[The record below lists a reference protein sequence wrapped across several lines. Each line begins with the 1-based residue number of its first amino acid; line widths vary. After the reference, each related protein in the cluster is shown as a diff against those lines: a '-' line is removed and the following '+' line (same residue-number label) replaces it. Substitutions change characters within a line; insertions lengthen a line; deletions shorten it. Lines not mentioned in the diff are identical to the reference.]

1 MQPRTPRRAPIV
13 EPRAARTRGRR
24 RTAAERWTRR
34 RRCRISSCCP
44 RTGTRGLAIAA
55 HPDDF
60 EYGMAS
66 AVAKWTA
73 QGKQITVRPAS
84 RGAKPAST
92 SHPTTRDRCA
102 RTRNAEVRLWSVS
115 TTSPFLDYRDG
126 VVEYGLPLRR
136 DIARAVRRVR
146 PDVVLT
152 LNHRDSWGGPS
163 FNMAD
168 HRNVGLAVLDGVRDA
183 ANPWIFP
190 ELMDEG
196 ADPWSAVTM
205 VCIVRL
211 AAGDPRNRRHRV
223 PRQGHRV
230 AGRACPLPRRMS
242 APRPIP
248 SCGAWPRRPAPVSA
262 PSTPRRSR

>member
-1 MQPRTPRRAPIV
+1 MADLEVLPEDWERA
-13 EPRAARTRGRR
+13 
-24 RTAAERWTRR
+24 
-34 RRCRISSCCP
+34 
-44 RTGTRGLAIAA
+44 LAIAA

-73 QGKQITVRPAS
+73 GGKQVTYLLVT
-84 RGAKPAST
+84 RGEAGLAIPPEQAGPLREEEERRS
-92 SHPTTRDRCA
+92 A
-102 RTRNAEVRLWSVS
+102 AVVGVEVVE
-115 TTSPFLDYRDG
+115 FLDHRDG

-136 DIARAVRRVR
+136 DVAAAVRTHR

-190 ELMDEG
+190 DLLDGGVEAWNG
-196 ADPWSAVTM
+196 VTM
-205 VCIVRL
+205 VCLNGSPQPTHAVDVTGYLDKGIASLEQHAVYLAHVGTDADTWLRGSAEANGERL
-211 AAGDPRNRRHRV
+211 GVEHAV
-223 PRQGHRV
+223 TFEV
-230 AGRACPLPRRMS
+230 I
-242 APRPIP
+242 RP
-248 SCGAWPRRPAPVSA
+248 
-262 PSTPRRSR
+262 